1 MSHCVVHTLG
11 NLPPFVF
18 LRMPLI
24 CRVFLVKTLLL
35 RGVFCFDDFM
45 MRHLET
51 SRGGFKGVFNVPCY
65 PGIWGGHPI
74 WTSNPFLMGGLTS
87 N

>member
-1 MSHCVVHTLG
+1 MSHFVVHTLG
-11 NLPPFVF
+11 NLPPFLF
-18 LRMPLI
+18 LRRPLI
-24 CRVFLVKTLLL
+24 WRVFLVKNLLL
-35 RGVFCFDDFM
+35 RRVFCFDDFM

-51 SRGGFKGVFNVPCY
+51 SGGGFKGVFVNYY
-65 PGIWGGHPI
+65 PDICGGHPI